1 MKNQI
6 DLFVEDLEERITAEC
21 EKLKKEASPKTAMKK
36 YIRQIAWKEPE
47 LAAYLQKRM
56 SQILNLND

>member
-6 DLFVEDLEERITAEC
+6 DLFVDDIEERITAEC

-36 YIRQIAWKEPE
+36 YICMERTGTGCIPSK
-47 LAAYLQKRM
+47 KNVTV
-56 SQILNLND
+56 SQS